1 MVHINIQNLETKMT
15 EQELLE
21 AARVKVI
28 KLRIRNGQVERR
40 KKVSNVPGFTLRG
53 GKLTR
58 MSPTERRRRKLGAKR
73 AKIKKRS
80 KMQQILRKRS
90 RSIQKRQRL
99 GY

>member
-1 MVHINIQNLETKMT
+1 MT
-15 EQELLE
+15 EEQLLE

-40 KKVSNVPGFTLRG
+40 KRVSNVPGFTLRS
-53 GKLTR
+53 GKLKR

-73 AKIKKRS
+73 AKIKKRA
-80 KMQQILRKRS
+80 KMQQILRKRA
-90 RSIQKRQRL
+90 RSIQKRKRL